1 MQKPRQGKYSSSRP
15 LADLITGSIN
25 PLLARRGFSQS
36 DLVLYWEDIVGPGL
50 GQNSEPIKLQW
61 PPHQR
66 HNVNATATLVV
77 RVNSGFALDLQHSAN
92 VVIDRIN
99 AHLGWRCIGKI
110 SLKQAP
116 LERQVSGKLP
126 VPPLDP
132 KVLDQVAKLVSGI
145 ESENLREALTRLGA
159 RAFMAGKT

>member
-1 MQKPRQGKYSSSRP
+1 
-15 LADLITGSIN
+15 
-25 PLLARRGFSQS
+25 
-36 DLVLYWEDIVGPGL
+36 
-50 GQNSEPIKLQW
+50 
-61 PPHQR
+61 
-66 HNVNATATLVV
+66 
-77 RVNSGFALDLQHSAN
+77 VNSGFALDLQHSAN

-116 LERQVSGKLP
+116 LERRVSGKLP

-159 RAFMAGKT
+159 RAFMAGKN